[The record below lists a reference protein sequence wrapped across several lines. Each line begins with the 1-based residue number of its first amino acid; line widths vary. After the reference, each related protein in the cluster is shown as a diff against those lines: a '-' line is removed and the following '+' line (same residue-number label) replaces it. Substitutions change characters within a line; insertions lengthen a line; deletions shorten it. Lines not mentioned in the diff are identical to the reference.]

1 MLGQV
6 NEFGNVTDFDAAE
19 GLDQTGQILLQQIR
33 FQRGKVFLVLL
44 IYLITNFSTNLND
57 LIIGQ
62 LGLIL
67 LDGIVELMDV
77 ARL

>member
-19 GLDQTGQILLQQIR
+19 GLYQTGQILLQQIR
-33 FQRGKVFLVLL
+33 FQRGKMFLVLFINL
-44 IYLITNFSTNLND
+44 IIYFSTNLND

-67 LDGIVELMDV
+67 LDGIVELVNV